1 MIHTDEE
8 IRYTLNLV
16 DNISPSLS
24 RIEASQG
31 KLATQMETTTSASI
45 EQKVNFLT
53 QVQAVRSLDM
63 GFRGLSGVLI
73 QTGIVGGKAAHS
85 LQTMGLAIHGI
96 SSAFQLLKGARMIL
110 MSLRSAEIGLAAVET
125 YRSVLHSPAK
135 LALVG
140 LALGAGA
147 AAAGYYAGS
156 RGGGNTTQV
165 NQTVNFEGYSSSS
178 DQRETARGTLDV
190 MGG

>member
-1 MIHTDEE
+1 VDEE

-31 KLATQMETTTSASI
+31 KLATQVDATTVATI
-45 EQKVNFLT
+45 EQRVGFLT

-63 GFRGLSGVLI
+63 GFRGLSNVVI
-73 QTGIVGGKAAHS
+73 QTGIVGGKTARS
-85 LQTMGLAIHGI
+85 LQTMGLAIHGVA
-96 SSAFQLLKGARMIL
+96 SAFQLLKGARMIL

-125 YRSVLHSPAK
+125 YRSVLHNPAK
-135 LALVG
+135 LLLVG

-147 AAAGYYAGS
+147 GAVGYYAGS
-156 RGGGNTTQV
+156 HQGGGKTEV
-165 NQTVNFEGYSSSS
+165 NQTVNFTGYSSSS